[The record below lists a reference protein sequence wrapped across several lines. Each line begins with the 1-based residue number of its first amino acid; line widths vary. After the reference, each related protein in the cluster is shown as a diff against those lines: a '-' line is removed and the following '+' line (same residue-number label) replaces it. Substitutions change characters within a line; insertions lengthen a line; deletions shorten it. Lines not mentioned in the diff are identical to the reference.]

1 MKIQPDGEAAIP
13 GGLARAPRQARSER
27 SLRRILD
34 AAESI
39 LETKDFDEITVN
51 EIVREARSSV
61 GVFYSRFPDKAALLH
76 VLDERFVSDVEAD
89 VERFVRDHR
98 EVPLAQAVTELVRL
112 VWRTYTRKKGMQR
125 SLILRVRLSPNDR
138 FQTTGRRLVR
148 CIDTVC
154 NLLLKR
160 RGEIRHP
167 DPEHALRL
175 GMTLVVAAVK
185 EMVVFSQTTLLD
197 LPELPSEEDV
207 VRALAEVWLSYLGNG
222 AASPLHRG
230 GPRKEDHRFPSPR

>member
-1 MKIQPDGEAAIP
+1 MKNQRDGEAASP
-13 GGLARAPRQARSER
+13 GGLARAPRQDRSER
-27 SLRRILD
+27 SLQRILD
-34 AAESI
+34 AAERI
-39 LETKDFDEITVN
+39 LETKDFAEVTVN

-61 GVFYSRFPDKAALLH
+61 GVFYSRFPDKMTLLH
-76 VLDERFVSDVEAD
+76 VLDERFVADVEAD
-89 VERFVRDHR
+89 VDRFVRQHW
-98 EVPLAQAVTELVRL
+98 EAPLAQAVTELVRF

-138 FQTTGRRLVR
+138 FQATGRRLVR

-154 NLLLKR
+154 GLLMGR

-185 EMVVFSQTTLLD
+185 EMVIFSQTTLLD
-197 LPELPSEEDV
+197 LPELASEEAV
-207 VRALAEVWLSYLGNG
+207 VRALAEVWLSYLENG
-222 AASPLHRG
+222 AASPL
-230 GPRKEDHRFPSPR
+230 